1 MLPWFACQKQLQSI
15 PEQPLAFSGS
25 CEAQICAPFNQQKY
39 CVNRHITSHHETQF
53 YNDWSRNWHERIFSS
68 LDLIHPNSP
77 SRIRLSFFYYV
88 NQKSSE
94 IPKSSKRPRPIAL
107 GRGRRQPLGSGG
119 GGRGGPQPSPMMR
132 SGVSGRVS

>member
-77 SRIRLSFFYYV
+77 SRIRLSFFLLCESKIFRNPQVVEKTTAY
-88 NQKSSE
+88 SSGSWAPTA
-94 IPKSSKRPRPIAL
+94 IGQWWWWPWRAAAIAHDEV
-107 GRGRRQPLGSGG
+107 GG
-119 GGRGGPQPSPMMR
+119 
-132 SGVSGRVS
+132 